1 MVVLYWS
8 WLRSVCSTSRP
19 GGTGTHSSGLTAKL
33 ALPVLVGN
41 SRESRGGC
49 GSWKPSGWR
58 TLVL

>member
-8 WLRSVCSTSRP
+8 WLRIVCSTSRP
-19 GGTGTHSSGLTAKL
+19 GGTGTHSSGFTAKL

-41 SRESRGGC
+41 SRESRGLC

-58 TLVL
+58 TFRL